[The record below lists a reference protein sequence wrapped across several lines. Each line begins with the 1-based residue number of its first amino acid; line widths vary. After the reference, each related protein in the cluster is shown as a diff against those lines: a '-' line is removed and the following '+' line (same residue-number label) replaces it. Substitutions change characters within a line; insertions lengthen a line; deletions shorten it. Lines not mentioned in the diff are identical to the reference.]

1 MRQNCYFSHW
11 SLNWQP
17 LKARVEWIGKEKSNS
32 RAKVG
37 MSTALGTLFKEHS
50 SKIRI
55 VISFL
60 QAAQWLSADIF
71 FESNIVYEIVLILE
85 VYRSTL
91 KITAIIL
98 KTQAFLLSMEENKI
112 TLLLGNLARLSPS
125 VQGFV
130 ASAIV
135 SSLNSLTSKVP
146 AWPLGNTPSMSRIF
160 FSENEWPVSQERKT
174 GKCHR
179 LTCETLCVLLIGDY
193 WHAHPSLELQVTAGL
208 APFGNNS
215 QS

>member
-1 MRQNCYFSHW
+1 
-11 SLNWQP
+11 
-17 LKARVEWIGKEKSNS
+17 
-32 RAKVG
+32 

-60 QAAQWLSADIF
+60 QAAQRLNTDIF
-71 FESNIVYEIVLILE
+71 FQSKIVHKIVLILGAD
-85 VYRSTL
+85 RSTL
-91 KITAIIL
+91 KITRMIL
-98 KTQAFLLSMEENKI
+98 KTQAYLLFLFSLEENKI
-112 TLLLGNLARLSPS
+112 TLLLGNLAQISSS

-135 SSLNSLTSKVP
+135 PSLNSLSSKVLT
-146 AWPLGNTPSMSRIF
+146 WPPGHSPSVSRIF
-160 FSENEWPVSQERKT
+160 FSEDKWPVCRERKT

-179 LTCETLCVLLIGDY
+179 LTCETLCVLLIDY
-193 WHAHPSLELQVTAGL
+193 WHAHTSLEQQVTAGL
-208 APFGNNS
+208 GPFGNNS